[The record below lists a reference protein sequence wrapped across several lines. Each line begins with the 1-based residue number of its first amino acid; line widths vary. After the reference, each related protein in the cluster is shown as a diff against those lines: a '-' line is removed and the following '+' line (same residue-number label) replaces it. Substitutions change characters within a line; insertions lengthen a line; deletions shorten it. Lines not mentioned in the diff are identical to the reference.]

1 MATAETDAIEVD
13 SAATLAGVIA
23 EALVDHPPDS
33 EEAVSGDLRLEWA
46 DRRQASAGADLVDLR
61 GALVAVVSGDHLV
74 VSAAV
79 TAKAGSAQ

>member
-1 MATAETDAIEVD
+1 MTEGTDAIEVD
-13 SAATLAGVIA
+13 SAATRAGVIA
-23 EALVDHPPDS
+23 VALVDLPRGS
-33 EEAVSGDLRLEWA
+33 EAAVLEDLRLEWA

-61 GALVAVVSGDHLV
+61 GALVAVVSGDLLV